1 MKDTLKKLCYFAYS
15 SFLYDK
21 NLYKNNYIYLEL
33 LIQPFLS
40 VLFFTLISIS
50 IRGINN
56 SYKYMIFNIVL
67 ISFNMTFIGS
77 SIEFMRDK
85 HLGVLK
91 FIEGSPTNS
100 FFVFFSKSLYKLLL
114 SIIIFIFLYASMNL
128 IFFKSLNIGFF
139 LMILLELIFILISS
153 SIFGLLIGCV
163 GLWIKDVN
171 ILLNFVSSVL
181 MLLCG
186 INFPVT
192 VLPIPLQY
200 FSRMLPLSNGI
211 LSLQFLMEKNLTRAI
226 NYILY
231 EFLVAVIY
239 LMILRF
245 VYSRIQSIAIK
256 NGTLDLL

>member
-21 NLYKNNYIYLEL
+21 NLYKNNYIWLEL
-33 LIQPFLS
+33 LVQPFLS

-56 SYKYMIFNIVL
+56 SYRYMLFNIVL
-67 ISFNMTFIGS
+67 VSFNMTFIGS

-85 HLGVLK
+85 YLGVLK
-91 FIEGSPTNS
+91 FIEGSPINS

-114 SIIIFIFLYASMNL
+114 SIIIFILLYSSMNL
-128 IFFKSLNIGFF
+128 ILYKTLNIGFF
-139 LMILLELIFILISS
+139 LIILLVLIIILISS
-153 SIFGLLIGCV
+153 SIFGLLIGCI
-163 GLWIKDVN
+163 GLWVKDVN
-171 ILLNFVSSVL
+171 ILLNLVSSVL

-192 VLPIPLQY
+192 VLPIPLQC
-200 FSRMLPLSNGI
+200 FSRILPLSNGI
-211 LSLQFLMEKNLTRAI
+211 LSLQFLIEKNLNKSI
-226 NYILY
+226 YYILF

-239 LMILRF
+239 LIILRF
-245 VYSRIQSIAIK
+245 VYARMQNIAIK